1 MSNYLWLVIAAG
13 ALGVLYGLVQTA
25 ALMKAS
31 TGNDKM
37 REIAAAIQE
46 GASAYLR
53 RQYTTIAMVGVVILI
68 AAYLLIG
75 PYAAIGF
82 VIGAVLSG
90 LAGFAGMLISVR
102 ANVRTAQAASESLA
116 KGLDL
121 AFRSGAITGMFVA
134 GGALL
139 GVAGY
144 YAFLTA
150 GAGFESTSREVIDGL
165 VALGFGASLISIF
178 ARLGGGIFTKGAD
191 VGGDMVGKV
200 EAGIPEDDPRNAATI
215 ADNVGDNVGDCAG
228 MAADLFET
236 YAVTTVAT
244 MVLAAIFFRDQP
256 YVETMMLLPLAICAI
271 CVVTSII
278 GSFFVRLGKSQ
289 NIMGALYQGLI
300 VTGVLSVGAV
310 YWVITNL
317 VTGPVTTTSGLVIEP
332 MSLFWSGLVGLGVTA
347 AIVVITEYYTGSN
360 FRPVRSVANASV
372 SGHGTNVIQGLA
384 VSLESTALP
393 ALTIIVGIIASYQLA
408 GLFGIAIAT
417 TTMLGVAGMI
427 VALDAFGPV
436 TDNAGGIAE
445 MAGLPS
451 DVRHVTDALDA
462 VGNTTKAVTKG
473 YAIGSAGLG
482 ALVLF
487 AAYTS
492 DLQYFSANP
501 DLYPFFANM
510 REVAFDLTNPYVVVG
525 LLFGG
530 LLPFLFG
537 GMSMMAVGR
546 AAESVVEEVRRQFRE
561 NPGIMTYEVK
571 PEYGRAVD
579 ILTKAAIREMIVP
592 SLLPVLSPI
601 VLFVAILFLSDKAD
615 AFAALGAMLMG
626 VIVTGLFVAISMTSG
641 GGAWDNAKKVIEE
654 GFTDK
659 NGVVH
664 GKGSE
669 AHKAAVTGDTV
680 GDPYKDTSGPAVNP
694 MIKITNIVALLLLAV
709 LASGKIV

>member
-68 AAYLLIG
+68 AAWLLIG

-310 YWVITNL
+310 WWVITQL

-451 DVRHVTDALDA
+451 EVRHSTDALDA